1 MFSQLILIE
10 TYLLNGER
18 RMGWMIVD
26 TLEVAIGFIFNLFAH
41 HLRHVEDLGHV
52 HWERI
57 EQSKT
62 FNINK

>member
-41 HLRHVEDLGHV
+41 HLRHVKDLGHV
-52 HWERI
+52 H
-57 EQSKT
+57 
-62 FNINK
+62 